1 MLMFQA
7 VPFDVF
13 SLLMMAG
20 VTITISLPRRENVTA
35 GNSLRMLLDHLTT
48 AHATPTKKE
57 MLLYT
62 TVGARV
68 TFRDTNRSGRPP
80 LQVELVLRA
89 GFSIK
94 TYAHRKR
101 VQGAA

>member
-1 MLMFQA
+1 MLMLQA

-62 TVGARV
+62 TVGAR
-68 TFRDTNRSGRPP
+68 DTNRSGRLPP
-80 LQVELVLRA
+80 QVEPVLRA

-101 VQGAA
+101 VQGVA